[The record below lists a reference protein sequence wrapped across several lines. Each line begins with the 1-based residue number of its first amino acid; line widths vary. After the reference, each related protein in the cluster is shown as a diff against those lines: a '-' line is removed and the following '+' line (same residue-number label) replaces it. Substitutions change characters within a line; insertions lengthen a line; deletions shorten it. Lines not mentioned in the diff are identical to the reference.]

1 MSVGSTSFPPIAH
14 VALRHLGFQHKIDD
28 SGDEWQVI
36 YFFSLVNNAFVME
49 IELIRSLVLK
59 VREANGVEE
68 SR

>member
-14 VALRHLGFQHKIDD
+14 VALQHFGFQHKIDD
-28 SGDEWQVI
+28 SDDEWQVI
-36 YFFSLVNNAFVME
+36 HFVPLVNNSVVME